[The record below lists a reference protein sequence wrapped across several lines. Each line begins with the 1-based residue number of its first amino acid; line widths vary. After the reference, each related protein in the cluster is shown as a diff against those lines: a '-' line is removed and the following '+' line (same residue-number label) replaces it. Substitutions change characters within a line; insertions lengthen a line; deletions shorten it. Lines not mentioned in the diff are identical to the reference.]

1 MLMLTIMRTSLL
13 LLVAVIGG
21 GAYAPPVS
29 AANEWHTN
37 GPKTFSTTNAGAS
50 RWVIHSATGVV
61 LVGCET
67 SSLSGTLNGPTS
79 PSLPW
84 TNAGT
89 LRPAFGS
96 CRVSGTAGYLMSC
109 GSGTLRAQSYSGGTT
124 LATAGGGH
132 SIVTATVHC
141 ELSFGATVCSTLHE
155 TWPLTVENPN
165 PIISNALKVIKFLA
179 PIVIPPLLNRI
190 LKKGSGCAA
199 VPDGTTTFG
208 APDAGSNVLNLTYTV
223 DGPTAPYLYY
233 GT

>member
-21 GAYAPPVS
+21 GAYAPPAS
-29 AANEWHTN
+29 AVNAWHTN
-37 GPKTFSTTNAGAS
+37 GPKAFSATNAGAS

-61 LVGCET
+61 LVACST

-89 LRPAFGS
+89 LTPAFSG
-96 CRVSGTAGYLMSC
+96 CTVSGAAGYAMSC
-109 GSGTLRAQSYSGGTT
+109 GSGTLSAQSYSGGTT

-141 ELSFGATVCSTLHE
+141 DLSIGATVCSTLHE

-165 PIISNALKVIKFLA
+165 PLFSTVLKVGKFLA
-179 PIVIPPLLNRI
+179 PIVIPVFLNRI
-190 LKKGSGCAA
+190 LKKGPGCAG

-208 APDAGSNVLNLTYTV
+208 APGSGSTVTDLTYTV